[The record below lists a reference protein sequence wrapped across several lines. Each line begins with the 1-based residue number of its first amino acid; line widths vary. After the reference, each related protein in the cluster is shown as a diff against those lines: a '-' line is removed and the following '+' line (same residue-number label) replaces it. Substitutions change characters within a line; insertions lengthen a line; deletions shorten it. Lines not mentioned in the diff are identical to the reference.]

1 MNAAKAPPDSVYFY
15 TFHKCASSLFSGYV
29 LKNVVGLDNVDY
41 AREIYSGNHP
51 ADISFEKR
59 GKIYGPIRLSADKQ
73 SPVYHSLV
81 AITARRRFVWGKTAV
96 FMIRDPRDVLVSQY
110 YSFGFSHGLSKSR
123 PIRERQLE
131 LRSEIQSMSLDEYA
145 IKNAREVE
153 SNFRQ
158 LKVLYRW
165 AKRGVIIRY
174 EDMINDWQRFS
185 SGLTSNLA
193 LSAETLDEIYR
204 RSRPRDTE
212 DLHAHRRSGRTGTF
226 EEKLEPSTVVEVN
239 RVLQPVLSYF
249 DYRA

>member
-29 LKNVVGLDNVDY
+29 LKNVDGLENVNY
-41 AREIYSGNHP
+41 AREIYSGDRP
-51 ADISFEKR
+51 VDISFEKR

-81 AITARRRFVWGKTAV
+81 ARTARRRFVWGKRAV

-110 YSFGFSHGLSKSR
+110 YSFGFSHGLSKSK

-131 LRSEIQSMSLDEYA
+131 LRSEIQRMSLDEYA
-145 IKNAREVE
+145 IKNAEEVR
-153 SNFRQ
+153 SNFRR
-158 LKVLYRW
+158 LRVLYRW
-165 AKRGVIIRY
+165 SGRGVIIRY

-193 LSAETLDEIYR
+193 ISAETLDEIYR
-204 RSRPRDTE
+204 RSRPLETE
-212 DLHAHRRSGRTGTF
+212 NRHAHRRSGRTGTF
-226 EEKLEPSTVVEVN
+226 QEKLETSTVLKLN
-239 RVLQPVLSYF
+239 RVLKPVLDYF
-249 DYRA
+249 GYQS